1 MPREAIF
8 EIKFKADRHFKSWIF
23 CQRLATLQYSA
34 RVMVRL
40 AMTILNC
47 PLFGLWACTKDGT
60 DFFVIGDTIVDFP
73 YVKALYP
80 NPHVDYVPSLA
91 NILRPK
97 VVNIQA

>member
-1 MPREAIF
+1 M
-8 EIKFKADRHFKSWIF
+8 WI
-23 CQRLATLQYSA
+23 
-34 RVMVRL
+34 
-40 AMTILNC
+40 
-47 PLFGLWACTKDGT
+47 DGT
-60 DFFVIGDTIVDFP
+60 DFFVIGDTIDDFP